1 MATHTLFLQRLK
13 EYNNVPAAK
22 KGGKIEGSTIGKG
35 ILYAND
41 KPESIIWKA
50 VSCENAGPSTNE
62 SGKDRRPLARSYQLR
77 WSSSNVNGGL
87 TRAYPKWLVKNKDCP
102 VKITDGTTGAN
113 VVIWTTC
120 KDDSKHASRRI
131 HIHSGTHPNHTE
143 GCFLFAKIDN
153 NDGTT
158 SNSAVALNELFEKVL
173 EIGIENIEFIVAE
186 IEK

>member
-13 EYNNVPAAK
+13 EYDNIAPIK
-22 KGGKIEGSTIGKG
+22 QGGKVEGSTIGKAT
-35 ILYAND
+35 LYAND
-41 KPESIIWKA
+41 KPDEILWKA

-62 SGKDRRPLARSYQLR
+62 KGKDRRPLARTYRLR

-87 TRAYPKWLVKNKDCP
+87 TRSFTKWLVRSKDCP
-102 VKITDGTTGAN
+102 VKITDGTTGQN
-113 VVIWTTC
+113 VVIWTIC
-120 KDDSKHASRRI
+120 DDDKQHASRRI

-158 SNSAVALNELFEKVL
+158 SKSAVAINELFEKACK
-173 EIGIENIEFIVAE
+173 IGIENIDFIVAE